1 MKLISLEVENLRC
14 YQEPVK
20 VKIDDLTTVIG
31 KNDIG
36 KSTILEAMEIFFNND
51 VVKISQDDANIHNA
65 NKKVSITCEFTSLP
79 KTIILDS
86 GIETTLANEYLL
98 TKNATLKIKKVFDCS
113 KKTPS
118 CDVFILAEHPTAK
131 GCDNLLELKEKDLQK
146 IIKDRKIERPH

>member
-98 TKNATLKIKKVFDCS
+98 TKNATLKIKKFLTVA
-113 KKTPS
+113 KKLR
-118 CDVFILAEHPTAK
+118 LAMYSSWW
-131 GCDNLLELKEKDLQK
+131 NIQQQK
-146 IIKDRKIERPH
+146 VVTTS